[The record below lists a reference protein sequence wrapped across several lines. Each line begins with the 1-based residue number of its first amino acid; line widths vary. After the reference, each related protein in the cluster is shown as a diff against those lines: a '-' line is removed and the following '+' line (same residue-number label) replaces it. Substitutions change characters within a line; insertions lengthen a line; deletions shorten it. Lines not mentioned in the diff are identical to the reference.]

1 MRTIKKKS
9 KRYDVNWIRNG
20 FCYRTTTDC
29 PWDAVLE
36 AKRTAKLMGEAIEY
50 EFTHY
55 HEETYTLPGHRGGS
69 PFFMCR

>member
-1 MRTIKKKS
+1 MTRTIKRKT

-29 PWDAVLE
+29 PWEAVLD
-36 AKRTAKLMGEAIEY
+36 AKRTAKLLGEKIEY

-55 HEETYTLPGHRGGS
+55 HIDEYKIGGRGGS